1 MPRLIAMMASSRY
14 KVLMMNTETDLL
26 RELEIER
33 KQRQT
38 LELHIEQFRLD
49 PTFIKKKETP
59 LHNAVLSMSD
69 GFLLHDLEYNIKT
82 VNNQLHKIYYKNTI
96 NTETPEELLKIMQH
110 DSYPGIHNKGVI
122 DSTFEVTLESGRT
135 VIIKA
140 HQTTDGNIVSI
151 HQDVTHK
158 RAYEIEQLRLLKK
171 LYSAQKLEAIGRMTG
186 VIAHDFNNIIA
197 AILGYSG
204 FLVDDL
210 NDRPELR
217 TYAERITQS
226 AKRGSDIIE
235 NILNFSKKI
244 DIPYKAT
251 DMNELI
257 KEARNIISPSLQND
271 IIIKVK
277 LTKEQLHIAANA
289 SQMTQL
295 LMNLLTNAR
304 DAYKNVPNNKKRIYI
319 STGKVESYDLND
331 KSTEYL
337 PRLFS
342 NSKLHSIKKGILQF
356 STPCLRIT
364 ITDSGCGMD
373 NKTMKQLFEPFFST
387 KKNDNGTGLGLFG
400 VSGII
405 AEHGGGLKIYSSEN
419 VGTHCVLIIPLEA
432 ESLTSTRSLKR
443 PIKVPNSGNIMVIDD
458 EPVVGLMLAE
468 TLTRSGI
475 PAIYY
480 ENAHSAID
488 AFKADPNI
496 WRAIICDQ
504 MMPTI
509 KGTEVFKKVR
519 VIKEDILFIL
529 CSGNAPEIDHDE
541 LLNNNGMFLRKP
553 VDKNHLLAII
563 D

>member
-1 MPRLIAMMASSRY
+1 MN
-14 KVLMMNTETDLL
+14 NTETDLL
-26 RELEIER
+26 KELENER

-38 LELHIEQFRLD
+38 LELHIEQFRLN
-49 PTFIKKKETP
+49 PSLFKKKETP

-69 GFLLHDLEYNIKT
+69 GFLLHDLELNIKT
-82 VNNQLHKIYYKNTI
+82 ANDQLHKIYYKNTKQNHI
-96 NTETPEELLKIMQH
+96 PDELLKIMQH
-110 DSYPGIHNKGVI
+110 DSYPGKHNKGVI
-122 DSTFEVTLESGRT
+122 DSAFEITLESGRT

-151 HQDVTHK
+151 HQDITHK

-204 FLVDDL
+204 FLEDDL
-210 NDRPELR
+210 NDNPELQ
-217 TYAERITQS
+217 TYAQRITQS
-226 AKRGSDIIE
+226 AKRGSEIIQ
-235 NILNFSKKI
+235 NILNFSKKV

-251 DMNELI
+251 DMNHLI
-257 KEARNIISPSLQND
+257 KEAYDIVTPSLTD
-271 IIIKVK
+271 GVFIKTK
-277 LTKEQLHIAANA
+277 LTSDESHIAANA

-304 DAYKNVPNNKKRIYI
+304 DSYKNLERKEKRIHI
-319 STGKVESYDLND
+319 ATETVESYDLND
-331 KSTEYL
+331 KSKEYL

-342 NSKLHSIKKGILQF
+342 KSKFHSIKKGILQF

-364 ITDSGCGMD
+364 ITDNGCGMD
-373 NKTMKQLFEPFFST
+373 SKTMEQLFEPFFST

-419 VGTHCVLIIPLEA
+419 IGTHCVILIPLEA
-432 ESLTSTRSLKR
+432 GSLTSTRSLKR
-443 PIKVPNSGNIMVIDD
+443 PIKVPNTGNIMVIDD

-480 ENAHSAID
+480 EDPHSAMD
-488 AFKADPNI
+488 AFKTDPNI

-519 VIKEDILFIL
+519 TIKEDILFIL
-529 CSGNAPEIDHDE
+529 CSGNAPEINHDD
-541 LLNNNGMFLRKP
+541 LLSSNGMFLRKP